1 MTDSHHI
8 SFTLHAKLGDH
19 ELSPESIPFARLNL
33 FNQQVETFLAGHSRD
48 YQTDELKV
56 KIENGSYKLLVW
68 LPATLLP
75 HLQQDLSALQS
86 GASLDAIDS
95 KRATILNQWQK
106 TSITE
111 PHTSFEITP
120 TWSPAAESIRI
131 HHDTSFTLPEDKTLW
146 VETEKYI
153 KGEIL
158 EAGGSTRTNL
168 HLKVEEQSRFITIGA
183 SKSSL
188 KGQPLGRV
196 YEEQVIRIK
205 AEENYRT
212 GELRNLEFI
221 EFVDYQP
228 AFDADELDALIE
240 QASPKW
246 ADVPDTN
253 VWLDQIR
260 NDANES

>member
-1 MTDSHHI
+1 VTDSHHI
-8 SFTLHAKLGDH
+8 SFTLHAKLGDD

-48 YQTDELKV
+48 YQSDELKV

-75 HLQQDLSALQS
+75 NLQQDLTALQS

-95 KRATILNQWQK
+95 KRATILNQWQE

-111 PHTSFEITP
+111 PNTSFEITP
-120 TWSPAAESIRI
+120 AWSPAAEPIRI
-131 HHDTSFTLPEDKTLW
+131 DHDSSFTLPEDKTLW
-146 VETEKYI
+146 FETEKYI

-168 HLKVEEQSRFITIGA
+168 HLKVEEQSRSITIGA

-188 KGQPLGRV
+188 KGQPLGRL

-228 AFDADELDALIE
+228 AFDSDELDALIE

-253 VWLDQIR
+253 AWLDQIR